1 MEVDLLEAR
10 PPVVCMSEEGT
21 VTPELEMTEL
31 QQRLDEESDRLKKL
45 YAAYEAQEKELLD
58 MKAEIEILEKEIIE
72 REIEKEAQDNL
83 LARKQNRI
91 NELEMSEARVSQRVE
106 HLEPELQKMEE
117 KYSREKDRLGKVFG
131 IAEELDNDLRLAVT
145 ELRVRDEWYV
155 DHMGLFE
162 DLNKAIKQRYEMIE
176 KAIEAEKESQHMGRA
191 ITEKMEEIIESRA
204 AEMTIEEAEAQIDAE
219 SPQTDTDSNL
229 EGDEAPAEET
239 EEVPEAEASEETE
252 SEVSD
257 EEWNW
262 SESVLAGVM
271 EKHNISDKEG
281 FIEFAKAYDKDNNRY
296 LKGSELG
303 AAALDWVKKEAGEE
317 PAESQESTPSNV
329 AQTEWATNDD
339 PWADA

>member
-1 MEVDLLEAR
+1 
-10 PPVVCMSEEGT
+10 MSEEGT

-45 YAAYEAQEKELLD
+45 YSAYEAQEKELID

-83 LARKQNRI
+83 LSRKQNRI

-145 ELRVRDEWYV
+145 ELRTRDEWYV

-191 ITEKMEEIIESRA
+191 IAEKMEEIIESRA
-204 AEMTIEEAEAQIDAE
+204 AEMTIEEAEAQRDAE
-219 SPQTDTDSNL
+219 SPQTDNASTS
-229 EGDEAPAEET
+229 EEEEAPAEVSET
-239 EEVPEAEASEETE
+239 IPETDVSEASA
-252 SEVSD
+252 SEASAS
-257 EEWNW
+257 ENEWNW

-317 PAESQESTPSNV
+317 TVEPQESTPSNV

>member
-1 MEVDLLEAR
+1 
-10 PPVVCMSEEGT
+10 MSEEGT

-45 YAAYEAQEKELLD
+45 YSAYEAQEKELID

-83 LARKQNRI
+83 LSRKQNRI

-145 ELRVRDEWYV
+145 ELRTRDEWYV

-219 SPQTDTDSNL
+219 SPQTDNASTS
-229 EGDEAPAEET
+229 EEEEAPAEVSET
-239 EEVPEAEASEETE
+239 IPETDVSEAPASEVPASEAPA
-252 SEVSD
+252 SEAPAS
-257 EEWNW
+257 ENEWNW

-317 PAESQESTPSNV
+317 TVEPQESTPSNV

>member
-1 MEVDLLEAR
+1 
-10 PPVVCMSEEGT
+10 MSEEGT

-45 YAAYEAQEKELLD
+45 YSAYEAQEKELID

-83 LARKQNRI
+83 LSRKQNRI

-145 ELRVRDEWYV
+145 ELRTRDEWYV

-219 SPQTDTDSNL
+219 SPQTDNASTP
-229 EGDEAPAEET
+229 EEEEAPAEVSET
-239 EEVPEAEASEETE
+239 TPETDASEAPA
-252 SEVSD
+252 SEAPAS
-257 EEWNW
+257 EAPASENEWNW

-317 PAESQESTPSNV
+317 TAEPQESTPSNV

>member
-1 MEVDLLEAR
+1 
-10 PPVVCMSEEGT
+10 MSEEGT

-45 YAAYEAQEKELLD
+45 YSAYEAQEKELID

-83 LARKQNRI
+83 LSRKQNRI

-145 ELRVRDEWYV
+145 ELRTRDEWYV

-219 SPQTDTDSNL
+219 SPQTDNASTPEEEEASAEVSETIPETDAS
-229 EGDEAPAEET
+229 EAPAS
-239 EEVPEAEASEETE
+239 EAPASEAPA
-252 SEVSD
+252 SEAPAS
-257 EEWNW
+257 ENEWNW

-281 FIEFAKAYDKDNNRY
+281 FIEFAKAYDKDSNRY

-317 PAESQESTPSNV
+317 TAEPQESTPSNV

>member
-1 MEVDLLEAR
+1 
-10 PPVVCMSEEGT
+10 MSEEGT

-45 YAAYEAQEKELLD
+45 YSAYEAQEKELID

-83 LARKQNRI
+83 LSRKQNRI

-145 ELRVRDEWYV
+145 ELRTRDEWYV

-191 ITEKMEEIIESRA
+191 IAEKMEEIIESRA
-204 AEMTIEEAEAQIDAE
+204 AEMTIEEAEAQIGAE
-219 SPQTDTDSNL
+219 SPQTDNASTS
-229 EGDEAPAEET
+229 EEEEAPAEVSET
-239 EEVPEAEASEETE
+239 IPETDVSEAPASEVPASEAPA
-252 SEVSD
+252 SEAPAS
-257 EEWNW
+257 ENEWNW

-317 PAESQESTPSNV
+317 TVEPQESTPSNV

>member
-1 MEVDLLEAR
+1 
-10 PPVVCMSEEGT
+10 MSEEGT

-45 YAAYEAQEKELLD
+45 YSAYEAQEKELID

-83 LARKQNRI
+83 LSRKQNRI

-145 ELRVRDEWYV
+145 ELRTRDEWYV

-219 SPQTDTDSNL
+219 SPQTDNASTPEEEEASAEVSETIPETDAS
-229 EGDEAPAEET
+229 EAPASEAPAS
-239 EEVPEAEASEETE
+239 EVPASEN
-252 SEVSD
+252 
-257 EEWNW
+257 EWNW

-317 PAESQESTPSNV
+317 TAEPQESTPSNV

>member
-1 MEVDLLEAR
+1 
-10 PPVVCMSEEGT
+10 MSEEGT

-45 YAAYEAQEKELLD
+45 YSAYEAQEKELID

-83 LARKQNRI
+83 LSRKQNRI

-145 ELRVRDEWYV
+145 ELRTRDEWYV

-219 SPQTDTDSNL
+219 SPQTDNASTPEEEEASAEVSETIPETDAS
-229 EGDEAPAEET
+229 EAPASEAPAS
-239 EEVPEAEASEETE
+239 EVPASEN
-252 SEVSD
+252 
-257 EEWNW
+257 EWNW

-317 PAESQESTPSNV
+317 TSEPQESTPSNV